1 MFVGMKIKIFPE
13 TNVRA
18 YTDLVQSEGFTYRVH
33 DDCIEVGKPKSAME
47 AKEDFARRLR
57 KARRKHN
64 YSREDLAN
72 LIGVKKNTIY
82 NWEIAYTK
90 PNDKHFQKL
99 IDYLGDF

>member
-18 YTDLVQSEGFTYRVH
+18 YTDLIQSEGFTYRVF
-33 DDCIEVGKPKSAME
+33 DDYIEVGRLKTDLD
-47 AKEDFARRLR
+47 AKQDFARRLR
-57 KARRKHN
+57 KARRAHN
-64 YSREDLAN
+64 YTREQLADI
-72 LIGVKKNTIY
+72 IGVRESTVY

-90 PNDKHFQKL
+90 PNDKHFRKL